1 LNSGGDFFV
10 RGKIAATAAAV
21 ALTIAL
27 GAVDYLTGREWTIT
41 AFYLL
46 PTGLAAWVAGPWSG
60 LVVGALCTG
69 AWFLSDMLDGATY
82 QHPLIPFWNG
92 IMLFMFFV
100 VVVWLLNEFRTSHY
114 HLEQMVARRTAA
126 LRTEIEERKRLEY
139 SRRTLGLHVGQKVAE
154 RILARDPP
162 IRGTQQEVSAM

>member
-1 LNSGGDFFV
+1 MNGGEDFSL

-46 PTGLAAWVAGPWSG
+46 PTGLAAWLAGAWSG

-100 VVVWLLNEFRTSHY
+100 VVVWLLNAFRTSQY
-114 HLEQMVARRTAA
+114 HLEQMLPAELPPCGRKSKSENGSNINGAA
-126 LRTEIEERKRLEY
+126 
-139 SRRTLGLHVGQKVAE
+139 
-154 RILARDPP
+154 
-162 IRGTQQEVSAM
+162 